1 MLGGF
6 GFRLAG
12 RVLRSGSGFAGW
24 VGGGSGYL
32 NGHHAGAVCMSA
44 VQRLAELTK
53 MAEAPEWG
61 AKACGAAMQEE
72 DNGYG
77 MSGRQCLQR
86 DTREYVKKYD
96 IRTM

>member
-1 MLGGF
+1 
-6 GFRLAG
+6 
-12 RVLRSGSGFAGW
+12 
-24 VGGGSGYL
+24 L

-44 VQRLAELTK
+44 VRRLAELTK

-77 MSGRQCLQR
+77 MSGRQCGVFRPACLQR

-96 IRTM
+96 TRTM